1 MAAAS
6 NNDKTANDT
15 IVTISMSGKDHAV
28 VRALYEHLKAFPGYA
43 TDAAVLSEDTRREVG
58 NLQFRY
64 SAFVF
69 HTT

>member
-1 MAAAS
+1 MATGNS
-6 NNDKTANDT
+6 NDKTANDT
-15 IVTISMSGKDHAV
+15 IVTISMSGKDHAT
-28 VRALYEHLKAFPGYA
+28 VRALYEHLKRFPGYA